1 MVDWVAASA
10 QALGLT
16 LHRDLTYACVEGPR
30 LGTRAESLFL
40 RGAGCQLVGMTNV
53 PEVFLAREAQMGYA
67 TVGLV
72 TDYDCWLDDPARHV
86 TVAAVF
92 ERYGQTLEQ
101 ARRLLAHLV
110 TRPLPQIEPDTR
122 QALQTALLSRPD
134 SLGDEQ
140 RAWLGVLQR

>member
-1 MVDWVAASA
+1 
-10 QALGLT
+10 
-16 LHRDLTYACVEGPR
+16 
-30 LGTRAESLFL
+30 
-40 RGAGCQLVGMTNV
+40 
-53 PEVFLAREAQMGYA
+53 
-67 TVGLV
+67 
-72 TDYDCWLDDPARHV
+72 V

-122 QALQTALLSRPD
+122 QALQTALLSRPE